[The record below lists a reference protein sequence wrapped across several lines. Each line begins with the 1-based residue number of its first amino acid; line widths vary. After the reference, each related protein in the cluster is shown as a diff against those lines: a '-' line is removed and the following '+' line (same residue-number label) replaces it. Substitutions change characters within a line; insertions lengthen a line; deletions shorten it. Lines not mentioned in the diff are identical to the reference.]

1 MSEPLTKE
9 ALAMMLL
16 RWRGRQGLSSYI
28 TVYVDDLGELE
39 ATIEARDAEIAE
51 LRKTI
56 EFLDK
61 VSFWQS
67 DLNKVHAT
75 KREESEAEVVE
86 ARKQIAKLQAC
97 LWELVYNA
105 DNTDWDYEWCQG
117 EHNKLIARARKLS
130 KGKELAEPGEEVRD
144 DNRE

>member
-117 EHNKLIARARKLS
+117 EHNELIARARKLS
-130 KGKELAEPGEEVRD
+130 KGKELAESGEEVRD
-144 DNRE
+144 DEA